1 MTTATQAAISPTI
14 IPASDHQIDSSR
26 ISRKALQVVE
36 RLREGGFQAYI
47 VGGAVRDLLLGARPK
62 DFDVATDATPEEV
75 DALFKNGR
83 LIGRRF
89 KLVHVRFGREIIE
102 VATFRG
108 SASPAN
114 TGAEVDDEEDEA
126 DVQVA
131 ESTDSDAPSAEQAD
145 GEQSATDAVTND
157 SGRILRD
164 NVYGTMEEDA
174 LRRDFTIN
182 ALYYCPKDDVVYD
195 YANGI
200 QDMDEGYVRF
210 IGDPV
215 TRYREDP
222 VRMLRAVRFAVKLNF
237 DIHPDSEQPIHD
249 LNQTLADIPA
259 ARMFEEVLKLFHSGK
274 GLECYDELRHF
285 GLYDYLFPQVKNR
298 LSAKVDEFPESLIR
312 LALSNTDQRLSQRK
326 KVTPAFVFAIMLWDL
341 VCESMRQKIGEGT
354 PQYQAMRM
362 AGREV
367 LDQQAGY
374 ISIPKR
380 FRATIQEIWELQL
393 RLEQRQRRQLDSVF
407 QHSRFRAAYDFL
419 HLRAEIGDAPRE
431 AAEWWHLWQEANL
444 PQRELMRA
452 DLPQAENPNRRRR
465 RRRKPSGDGDNAAK
479 SNKPDQQSGNDV
491 VVEVGGNVA
500 APPQAPKPD
509 VDGNK

>member
-1 MTTATQAAISPTI
+1 MTTENQAAISPTI

-89 KLVHVRFGREIIE
+89 KLVHVRFGREVIE

-114 TGAEVDDEEDEA
+114 TGAEVDD
-126 DVQVA
+126 
-131 ESTDSDAPSAEQAD
+131 DSDEESDANPEAAEAAEATAAD
-145 GEQSATDAVTND
+145 GESASTDAVTND

-200 QDMDEGYVRF
+200 EDMDAGYVRF

-222 VRMLRAVRFAVKLNF
+222 VRMLRAIRFAVKLNF
-237 DIHPDSEQPIHD
+237 DIHPDTEQPIHD
-249 LNQTLADIPA
+249 LNSKLGDIPA

-274 GLECYDELRHF
+274 GLDCYDELRHF

-298 LSAKVDEFPESLIR
+298 LSNKVDEFPESLIR
-312 LALSNTDQRLSQRK
+312 LALSNTDQRLSSRK

-419 HLRAEIGDAPRE
+419 HLRAEVGDVPRE
-431 AAEWWHLWQEANL
+431 AAEWWHLWQEANDA
-444 PQRELMRA
+444 QRELLRA
-452 DLPQAENPNRRRR
+452 DLPQQDNPNRRRR
-465 RRRKPSGDGDNAAK
+465 RRRKPSGDGDNGAPK
-479 SNKPDQQSGNDV
+479 NKKPEQSGKDV
-491 VVEVGGNVA
+491 VVEVSGNVA
-500 APPQAPKPD
+500 PPPAAPKPD
-509 VDGNK
+509 VDGNR

>member
-1 MTTATQAAISPTI
+1 MTTANQAAISPTI
-14 IPASDHQIDSSR
+14 IPASDHQIDPSR

-36 RLREGGFQAYI
+36 RLREAGFQAYI

-62 DFDVATDATPEEV
+62 DFDVATNATPEEV

-114 TGAEVDDEEDEA
+114 TGAEVDDEDDQVESSEEPNAEEGEA
-126 DVQVA
+126 
-131 ESTDSDAPSAEQAD
+131 
-145 GEQSATDAVTND
+145 ATDAVTDD

-182 ALYYCPKDDVVYD
+182 ALYYCPHDDVVYD
-195 YANGI
+195 YADGI
-200 QDMDEGYVRF
+200 KDMDEGYVRF

-222 VRMLRAVRFAVKLNF
+222 VRMLRAIRFAVKLHF
-237 DIHPDSEQPIHD
+237 DMHPDTEQPLHD
-249 LNQTLADIPA
+249 LNQALADIPA

-298 LSAKVDEFPESLIR
+298 LSNKVDEFPENLIR
-312 LALSNTDQRLSQRK
+312 LALSNTDLRLSQRK

-341 VCESMRQKIGEGT
+341 VCENMRGKISEGT

-367 LDQQAGY
+367 LDQQAAY

-407 QHSRFRAAYDFL
+407 QHSRFRAAYDFM
-419 HLRAEIGDAPRE
+419 HLRAEVGDVPRE
-431 AAEWWHLWQEANL
+431 AAEWWHLWQEAN
-444 PQRELMRA
+444 PAQRDLMRA
-452 DLPQAENPNRRRR
+452 ELPQSENPNRRRR
-465 RRRKPSGDGDNAAK
+465 RRRKPNGDGDK
-479 SNKPDQQSGNDV
+479 GGKGERQPKQDKGDV
-491 VVEVGGNVA
+491 VVEVSGNA
-500 APPQAPKPD
+500 APAPSAPAPD
-509 VDGNK
+509 VDGNR

>member
-36 RLREGGFQAYI
+36 RLREAGFQAYI

-114 TGAEVDDEEDEA
+114 TGAEVDDDAEETNEPEA
-126 DVQVA
+126 DS
-131 ESTDSDAPSAEQAD
+131 ENPS
-145 GEQSATDAVTND
+145 TDAVTDDD

-182 ALYYCPKDDVVYD
+182 ALYYCPADDVVYD

-222 VRMLRAVRFAVKLNF
+222 VRMLRAVRFAVKLHF
-237 DIHPDSEQPIHD
+237 DIHPDSEQPLHD

-274 GLECYDELRHF
+274 GLDCYDELRHF
-285 GLYDYLFPQVKNR
+285 GLYDYLFPRVKNR
-298 LSAKVDEFPESLIR
+298 LSAKTSEFPESLIR

-367 LDQQAGY
+367 LDQQAAY

-407 QHSRFRAAYDFL
+407 QHARFRAAYDFL
-419 HLRAEIGDAPRE
+419 HLRAEVGDAPRE

-444 PQRELMRA
+444 AQRDLMRA
-452 DLPQAENPNRRRR
+452 DLPQSENPNRRRR
-465 RRRKPSGDGDNAAK
+465 RRRKPNGESDGAAK
-479 SNKPDQQSGNDV
+479 DSGKGGQSQSPAADV
-491 VVEVGGNVA
+491 VVEVSGNVA
-500 APPQAPKPD
+500 PPPSAPKPD
-509 VDGNK
+509 VDGNR

>member
-1 MTTATQAAISPTI
+1 MTTANQAAISPTI

-83 LIGRRF
+83 MIGRRF

-114 TGAEVDDEEDEA
+114 TGTEVDDEAED
-126 DVQVA
+126 A
-131 ESTDSDAPSAEQAD
+131 EKPEETAEN
-145 GEQSATDAVTND
+145 ESTDAVTDDD

-182 ALYYCPKDDVVYD
+182 ALYYCPADDVVYD

-222 VRMLRAVRFAVKLNF
+222 VRMLRAIRFAVKLNF
-237 DIHPDSEQPIHD
+237 DIHPDTEQPIHE

-274 GLECYDELRHF
+274 GLECYDELRYF

-341 VCESMRQKIGEGT
+341 VCEEMRKKIGEGT

-367 LDQQAGY
+367 LDQQAAY

-419 HLRAEIGDAPRE
+419 HLRAEIGDAPRD

-452 DLPQAENPNRRRR
+452 ELPQAENPNRRRR
-465 RRRKPSGDGDNAAK
+465 RRRKPNGDSDSAAK
-479 SNKPDQQSGNDV
+479 SNKPSKQDKAGVAGDV
-491 VVEVGGNVA
+491 SDPAVA
-500 APPQAPKPD
+500 AQAPPSPD
-509 VDGNK
+509 VDGNR

>member
-1 MTTATQAAISPTI
+1 MTTATQAAISPTV

-114 TGAEVDDEEDEA
+114 TGAEVDDEDDDLESADAETSEA
-126 DVQVA
+126 EVV
-131 ESTDSDAPSAEQAD
+131 D
-145 GEQSATDAVTND
+145 GENTSTDAVTND
-157 SGRILRD
+157 RGRILRD

-222 VRMLRAVRFAVKLNF
+222 VRMLRAIRFAVKLDF
-237 DIHPDSEQPIHD
+237 DIHPDTEQPIHD

-274 GLECYDELRHF
+274 GLQCYDELRYF

-341 VCESMRQKIGEGT
+341 VCENMRQKASEGT

-367 LDQQAGY
+367 LDQQAAY

-380 FRATIQEIWELQL
+380 FRATIQEVWELQL

-419 HLRAEIGDAPRE
+419 YLRAEVGDVPRE
-431 AAEWWHLWQEANL
+431 AAEWWNLWQEANL
-444 PQRELMRA
+444 AQRELMRA

-465 RRRKPSGDGDNAAK
+465 RRRKPSGEGDNAGKDAQ
-479 SNKPDQQSGNDV
+479 SNDQLSDSDV
-491 VVEVGGNVA
+491 VVEVSGNT
-500 APPQAPKPD
+500 APPPPPAPKPD
-509 VDGNK
+509 VDGNR